1 MKEPKLDHKRLKK
14 FYSAT
19 FILKKVQHEKELLKI
34 YINQQEM
41 ATQTVT
47 LLISQILRSKTN
59 GSEKANYLINQN
71 S

>member
-1 MKEPKLDHKRLKK
+1 MKEPKLDHKRLNKL
-14 FYSAT
+14 YSAT
-19 FILKKVQHEKELLKI
+19 FILKKVPHEKELLKI